1 MGLLDDFGLSGLIK
15 DATKIVKEV
24 QTIKDE
30 VVGTVTDTISAQSS
44 VVNDIKNGA
53 TSIANSITT
62 EASGAVTDIKNA
74 LNPSLSKNTSNDNSD
89 NESS

>member
-1 MGLLDDFGLSGLIK
+1 MGLLDDFGLSGLIQ

-30 VVGTVTDTISAQSS
+30 VVGTVTDTVTAQSS

-53 TSIANSITT
+53 TSIAHSITS
-62 EASGAVTDIKNA
+62 EAPEAVADIKSA
-74 LNPSLSKNTSNDNSD
+74 LNPSTSKSNDD
-89 NESS
+89 N

>member
-1 MGLLDDFGLSGLIK
+1 MGLLDDFGLSGLIQ

-30 VVGTVTDTISAQSS
+30 VVGTVTDTVTAQSS

-53 TSIANSITT
+53 TSIAHSITS
-62 EASGAVTDIKNA
+62 EASEAVADIKSA
-74 LNPSLSKNTSNDNSD
+74 LNPSTSKSNDD
-89 NESS
+89 N